1 MSKKNNFQQLL
12 NKNASHVPNLRTR
25 HKIYDDPSKGHN
37 ISIINIANIY
47 ISNIKKDR
55 IICYNNESIIDLSE
69 NIKHSGQIQ
78 PCLVRHATT
87 NKGEYELIVGERRFH
102 AVSLGDCLLKCIV
115 VDYNDEQAAI
125 NILSENNN
133 REDISDYELYLQ
145 ITYFFINK
153 IIKQS
158 DIVSKTGISKQKI
171 SKLLKYKYVENHLRI
186 LNDLSK
192 VSASTA
198 EYLSSLEF
206 SETTLTKILEIK
218 DKIQSG
224 DYGHTKIKRH
234 LSKPIRLEEK
244 HIEIDTFK
252 IMKNNSINI
261 LPETMTKLTNK
272 DSFMQDLE
280 KLISSYIR

>member
-25 HKIYDDPSKGHN
+25 RKIYDDPSKGHN

-47 ISNIKKDR
+47 ISNIKKAR
-55 IICYNNESIIDLSE
+55 IICDNNESIIDLSE

-78 PCLVRHATT
+78 PCLVRYAPT

-115 VDYNDEQAAI
+115 VDYNDEQVAI

-133 REDISDYELYLQ
+133 RKDISDYELYLQ
-145 ITYFFINK
+145 ISYFFIKK

-171 SKLLKYKYVENHLRI
+171 SKLLKYKYVGDHLKI

-192 VSASTA
+192 VSASTV
-198 EYLSSLEF
+198 EYISNLEF
-206 SETTLTKILEIK
+206 SETTVAKISEIK

-224 DYGHTKIKRH
+224 VYGHTKIKNH
-234 LSKPIRLEEK
+234 LSKPVRSEERHLE
-244 HIEIDTFK
+244 INTFK
-252 IMKNNSINI
+252 VMKNKSISI
-261 LPETMTKLTNK
+261 LPATVTKLANK
-272 DSFMQDLE
+272 DSFMQDLG
-280 KLISSYIR
+280 KLISKHT